1 VSSLSLPVVFI
12 IIITMMSFFALIF
25 FFMMKKSGIAA
36 NQTGDQKTVRV
47 YKSGEN

>member
-1 VSSLSLPVVFI
+1 
-12 IIITMMSFFALIF
+12 MMSFFALIF

-36 NQTGDQKTVRV
+36 NQTADQKPARV